1 MTLNRYL
8 EHDRGTKGVLSLS
21 PRENTSLPVRNDWSN
36 WRSFHVEAEVEKNRN
51 LGRNQRNFSK
61 KFDQI
66 STDLSRSRRNGMR
79 SLYFPCIVKNNP
91 SNEKSTRFKWVL
103 QKSIKW
109 TRLFEK
115 PIKCYSHTLPF
126 FETYS
131 FTWLI
136 SETCPYTWSDF
147 HWRYWEMTRN
157 RKHSL
162 GK

>member
-115 PIKCYSHTLPF
+115 PIKCYSHTLQLIVFWNEF
-126 FETYS
+126 FH
-131 FTWLI
+131 LI
-136 SETCPYTWSDF
+136 DF
-147 HWRYWEMTRN
+147 WNMPLHLIGFSLEVLRN
-157 RKHSL
+157 D
-162 GK
+162 